1 VKVAVLEPAGM
12 VTLEGTVAMKPLLL
26 DRVTLAPPAGA
37 LPLMVTVPV
46 EVFPRRMEVGLV
58 STTSTM
64 AWLRSASP
72 SANCRCK
79 TP

>member
-1 VKVAVLEPAGM
+1 MKVAVLEPAGM

-46 EVFPRRMEVGLV
+46 EVFPRRMEVGFSVNDVNDGVVTLSV
-58 STTSTM
+58 
-64 AWLRSASP
+64 AVRELP
-72 SANCRCK
+72 L
-79 TP
+79 